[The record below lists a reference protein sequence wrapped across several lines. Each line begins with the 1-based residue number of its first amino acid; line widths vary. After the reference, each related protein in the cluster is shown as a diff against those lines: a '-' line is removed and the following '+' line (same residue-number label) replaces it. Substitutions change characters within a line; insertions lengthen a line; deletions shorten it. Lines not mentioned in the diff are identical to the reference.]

1 MRIFIHITAKL
12 LLISCLFLASN
23 SWGQSRIA
31 IQTAKKGGGNALE
44 KKATRALRDEFESR
58 KTTVKNAYRTKSDEY
73 KKLPSFKKEDFEREY
88 DPTLEE
94 LIEDEN
100 AKREIE
106 NPNNKERFIDLL
118 TQWWMTPSD
127 ADLAAKLKFER
138 QRDSISAIDSSE
150 FRVPKLVKGTASQ
163 FVTVFGWHA
172 HFNGN
177 AYKTYD
183 YGLLSA
189 IAYYGYD
196 IDPYTGEAL
205 DSTVIHDFLGGDDP
219 DNGIVPTAHA
229 KDCKVLLSI
238 TSHSYDNNAFF
249 LAPENAK
256 QRQNLIDNIVY
267 LMDTS
272 KADGVEINFENV
284 PALAQIE
291 FMKFVRQLSFTLRAV
306 SPDLAVCM
314 SVPAVDIEGV
324 FNLGKMKEHVDFF
337 IIKAVDYH
345 NDPKTGEIIKKPGA
359 PLNFTAASGEE
370 DIRSSVEH
378 YIASIGRD
386 AANRLILALPNYGT
400 LWKSSNRGFDLEGYV
415 PYSKI
420 QNDFVMRDSTA
431 VGIDSNYYSYVWAK
445 EDTIFKKVGGAL
457 QIDDIERT
465 ELYYDDVRTLR
476 LKYQFINDMGLAGV
490 GVWPLGYDLGY
501 YNVWN
506 TLSSEFTTIEMP
518 KLESYEKLGA
528 ASKAARSWGATLL
541 AVLLFWAIFA
551 SAGFC
556 MALFNKQVRRAL
568 FANGRFRMIYL
579 GWFSALLLMVGSY
592 YGLFRGGASILL
604 LGLVIGGFFTYGV
617 IYLVDKQQ
625 AKAP

>member
-31 IQTAKKGGGNALE
+31 VQTAKKGGGNALE

-73 KKLPSFKKEDFEREY
+73 KQLPSFKKEDFEREY

-100 AKREIE
+100 AKRDIE
-106 NPNNKERFIDLL
+106 NPNNKKRFIDLL

-127 ADLAAKLKFER
+127 ADLAAKLDFER

-238 TSHSYDNNAFF
+238 TSHSYDNNAFSW
-249 LAPENAK
+249 LPK
-256 QRQNLIDNIVY
+256 MPSKGKTSLII
-267 LMDTS
+267 
-272 KADGVEINFENV
+272 
-284 PALAQIE
+284 
-291 FMKFVRQLSFTLRAV
+291 LSTWWIPLR
-306 SPDLAVCM
+306 P
-314 SVPAVDIEGV
+314 
-324 FNLGKMKEHVDFF
+324 
-337 IIKAVDYH
+337 
-345 NDPKTGEIIKKPGA
+345 
-359 PLNFTAASGEE
+359 
-370 DIRSSVEH
+370 
-378 YIASIGRD
+378 
-386 AANRLILALPNYGT
+386 
-400 LWKSSNRGFDLEGYV
+400 
-415 PYSKI
+415 
-420 QNDFVMRDSTA
+420 
-431 VGIDSNYYSYVWAK
+431 
-445 EDTIFKKVGGAL
+445 
-457 QIDDIERT
+457 
-465 ELYYDDVRTLR
+465 
-476 LKYQFINDMGLAGV
+476 
-490 GVWPLGYDLGY
+490 
-501 YNVWN
+501 
-506 TLSSEFTTIEMP
+506 
-518 KLESYEKLGA
+518 
-528 ASKAARSWGATLL
+528 
-541 AVLLFWAIFA
+541 
-551 SAGFC
+551 
-556 MALFNKQVRRAL
+556 MA
-568 FANGRFRMIYL
+568 
-579 GWFSALLLMVGSY
+579 
-592 YGLFRGGASILL
+592 
-604 LGLVIGGFFTYGV
+604 
-617 IYLVDKQQ
+617 
-625 AKAP
+625 